1 MYNQPERSRKT
12 QGLPPFVL
20 LYYGHKKNSTAFKA
34 GKPKTGIQTVG
45 LRLSVFRLIKAGRKP
60 LQLLSS
66 VQNTLCIEY
75 GKVRF
80 IFCERVKR
88 RPHRQRSSSVSIII
102 AARGREKL
110 RIVGII
116 VIAGTQPDYT
126 RLTALLYIVTQAQK
140 KLNRFC
146 HSERSG
152 FYLSF

>member
-1 MYNQPERSRKT
+1 MRETESRKKCIT
-12 QGLPPFVL
+12 SRNAAVK
-20 LYYGHKKNSTAFKA
+20 HTAYHPLFYCT
-34 GKPKTGIQTVG
+34 TGIKKTQPLLKLVNQ
-45 LRLSVFRLIKAGRKP
+45 RLAYRPSVYGWAFFALKKAGRKP

-126 RLTALLYIVTQAQK
+126 RLTALLYIVTQA
-140 KLNRFC
+140 
-146 HSERSG
+146 
-152 FYLSF
+152 

>member
-1 MYNQPERSRKT
+1 MK
-12 QGLPPFVL
+12 
-20 LYYGHKKNSTAFKA
+20 
-34 GKPKTGIQTVG
+34 
-45 LRLSVFRLIKAGRKP
+45 KAGRKP
-60 LQLLSS
+60 LHLLSS

-146 HSERSG
+146 HSERSAAQPKNLIG
-152 FYLSF
+152 YCSHGGPFDFAQGDILFRPFGVALRHINIFLN